1 VVSTGSITRPGGGG
15 SQVQTTLFRALAVLR
30 LLLLVYA
37 AVLNATRWREF
48 EHPVVG
54 WLVIGLLAVWSGFA
68 TWAYDG
74 PGRRR
79 TPLLVSD
86 VAVALVAIGLTPYVQ
101 TEVMLDRHA
110 STIPSFW
117 VMTPVL
123 AWAVARGLLPGL
135 VAAVV
140 VSLVDLSTR
149 PAWTGTTWGNI
160 FLLILAAGVVGYS
173 TQRLREATEARAHAE
188 RVAATM
194 QERARLARVVHDGV
208 LQVLAL
214 IQRRGR
220 ELGGES
226 AQLGRMA
233 GEQESTLRALIRQQ
247 DAVDP
252 TDELTDL
259 AGELSR
265 LERSAAVTVA
275 APAEPVLL
283 PGPAVAELVAVVR
296 ACLDNVVHHV
306 GPEAPAWVLLQDFPD
321 HVELSIRDEGPGIP
335 AGRLERAET
344 EGRLGVS
351 ESIRGRVADL
361 GGSVELVTGS
371 YGTEWEVTV
380 PRIRRLSP

>member
-1 VVSTGSITRPGGGG
+1 VILLLNAIALNIYRSDDFDHPVAGVVVVAGMTAWTAFTVWVYADPARRTPVLLSADLA
-15 SQVQTTLFRALAVLR
+15 VALAAILVSPIVKGPDMNATIPGFWVMGALIAWAIQWR
-30 LLLLVYA
+30 WQGGLIAGLLLCA
-37 AVLNATRWREF
+37 ADLGVRDEITQTNYGNVFL
-48 EHPVVG
+48 
-54 WLVIGLLAVWSGFA
+54 LVIG
-68 TWAYDG
+68 
-74 PGRRR
+74 
-79 TPLLVSD
+79 
-86 VAVALVAIGLTPYVQ
+86 
-101 TEVMLDRHA
+101 
-110 STIPSFW
+110 
-117 VMTPVL
+117 
-123 AWAVARGLLPGL
+123 GL
-135 VAAVV
+135 VVGFLSE
-140 VSLVDLSTR
+140 SL
-149 PAWTGTTWGNI
+149 
-160 FLLILAAGVVGYS
+160 
-173 TQRLREATEARAHAE
+173 RLMEVERDDALRASIAD
-188 RVAATM
+188 A
-194 QERARLARVVHDGV
+194 ERARLARAVHDGV

-335 AGRLERAET
+335 AGRLAQAET

-361 GGSVELVTGS
+361 GGSVELATGS

-380 PRIRRLSP
+380 PRRTLAP